1 MNCCVQTSVWFPD
14 DPARKALIQRWA
26 IAFVRCAMDH
36 VREDCDLEPHLK
48 VCCPEDLTSSCTVVR
63 APENAAT
70 HLMSPL
76 SGYRLAKVACVQRTL
91 LDGEV
96 AL

>member
-1 MNCCVQTSVWFPD
+1 MAQAVICCVQTSVWFPD

-48 VCCPEDLTSSCTVVR
+48 VCSPDL
-63 APENAAT
+63 E
-70 HLMSPL
+70 L
-76 SGYRLAKVACVQRTL
+76 
-91 LDGEV
+91 
-96 AL
+96 

>member
-1 MNCCVQTSVWFPD
+1 MQTSVWFPD

-48 VCCPEDLTSSCTVVR
+48 VCSPEDLSSSCTVIQ
-63 APENAAT
+63 
-70 HLMSPL
+70 
-76 SGYRLAKVACVQRTL
+76 GYRERVQHI
-91 LDGEV
+91 
-96 AL
+96 

>member
-1 MNCCVQTSVWFPD
+1 MAQASCCCVQTSVWFPD

-48 VCCPEDLTSSCTVVR
+48 VHCLDL
-63 APENAAT
+63 E
-70 HLMSPL
+70 L
-76 SGYRLAKVACVQRTL
+76 
-91 LDGEV
+91 
-96 AL
+96 